1 MMLKALPLVHFW
13 SILLLKE
20 QMMTSAR
27 KMLKTLVWSL
37 QNRLTVSEICLE
49 NNHKIDRFLL
59 IAFWWS
65 FSQKL
70 CEIGQFFCEF
80 VPKNPSKFDFFLR
93 NLSEAL
99 VIVATLGTE
108 ESGHRREVETRVN
121 VWTVCQKKFLLWR
134 GGHWWRFD
142 CGFSHSCSYYSLG
155 ATPRSVSVLRS
166 VQTKEKVV
174 HAFLQRIK

>member
-37 QNRLTVSEICLE
+37 QNRLTVSEICL
-49 NNHKIDRFLL
+49 KITTKSTVFYWLL
-59 IAFWWS
+59 FGEVFPKNS
-65 FSQKL
+65 

-80 VPKNPSKFDFFLR
+80 VAKNPSKFEFFLR

-121 VWTVCQKKFLLWR
+121 VWTVCQKKLLLWR

-142 CGFSHSCSYYSLG
+142 CGFSHSYSYYSLG